1 MPPRSFSCWLRLA
14 AGLNT
19 RHGWVRSDS
28 NRLVRSPF
36 LIPPRLSVLTPD
48 SQELECRPYNTSDF
62 DLTHLRDELQK
73 HDSGQGVI
81 GTIVSA
87 LEP

>member
-1 MPPRSFSCWLRLA
+1 
-14 AGLNT
+14 
-19 RHGWVRSDS
+19 
-28 NRLVRSPF
+28 
-36 LIPPRLSVLTPD
+36 VLTPD

-73 HDSGQGVI
+73 HDPGQGVI